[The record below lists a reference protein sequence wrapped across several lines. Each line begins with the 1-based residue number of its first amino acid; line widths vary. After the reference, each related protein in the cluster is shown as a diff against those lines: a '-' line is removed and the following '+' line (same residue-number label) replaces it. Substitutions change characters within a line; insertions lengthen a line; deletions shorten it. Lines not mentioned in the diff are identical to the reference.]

1 MEQCLHQRPVC
12 QPPLGSA
19 GAWDGPPPP
28 PCPTQPLTL
37 PDLALSCCTQVGPAT
52 SPVQSSVTQWKPV
65 TTSPHPTH
73 THIPMASSLTSWHPT
88 HTHRPLPRV
97 NSPLYGMIY
106 DQGLAC
112 MGRDHVYLS
121 LQVHAFLCTANS
133 WPLWIFLLTSDWPGV
148 FCLRE
153 LETYF
158 SVLYLVQCWLNT
170 CLKKRVFK
178 KRH

>member
-1 MEQCLHQRPVC
+1 MVTLIYIPGGDFWITNWTLGGVHGAMFASKTCLPATSGICWGLRWPSTSSLPH
-12 QPPLGSA
+12 
-19 GAWDGPPPP
+19 
-28 PCPTQPLTL
+28 PTS
-37 PDLALSCCTQVGPAT
+37 DSSDIALSCCTQVGPAT

-97 NSPLYGMIY
+97 NTPLYGMIY

-133 WPLWIFLLTSDWPGV
+133 WPL
-148 FCLRE
+148 
-153 LETYF
+153 
-158 SVLYLVQCWLNT
+158 
-170 CLKKRVFK
+170 
-178 KRH
+178 

>member
-1 MEQCLHQRPVC
+1 MVTLIYIPGGDFWITNWTLGGVHGAMFASKTCLPATSGICWGLRWPSTSSSLPH
-12 QPPLGSA
+12 
-19 GAWDGPPPP
+19 
-28 PCPTQPLTL
+28 PTSDSS
-37 PDLALSCCTQVGPAT
+37 DLALSCCTQVGPAT

-97 NSPLYGMIY
+97 NTPLYGMIY

-133 WPLWIFLLTSDWPGV
+133 WPL
-148 FCLRE
+148 
-153 LETYF
+153 
-158 SVLYLVQCWLNT
+158 
-170 CLKKRVFK
+170 
-178 KRH
+178 